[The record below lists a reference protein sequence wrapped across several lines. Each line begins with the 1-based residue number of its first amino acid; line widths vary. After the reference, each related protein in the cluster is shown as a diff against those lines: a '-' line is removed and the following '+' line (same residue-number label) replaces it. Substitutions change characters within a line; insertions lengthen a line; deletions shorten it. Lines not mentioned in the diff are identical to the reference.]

1 LLLRDVVTAVLH
13 RLGMV
18 GVILLAS
25 ALLFGVL
32 AGAVV
37 VHRLYTTPT
46 ASGESA
52 QSDKAGEQDDKQAKP
67 PKSKHTKQGPTTS
80 PEPDDT

>member
-1 LLLRDVVTAVLH
+1 
-13 RLGMV
+13 MV

-37 VHRLYTTPT
+37 VHRLDMTPT
-46 ASGESA
+46 ASSVSA
-52 QSDKAGEQDDKQAKP
+52 PSDKAEHGDKQAKP
-67 PKSKHTKQGPTTS
+67 PQSKHTKQGPTTS
-80 PEPDDT
+80 PEPDDSQDKDA